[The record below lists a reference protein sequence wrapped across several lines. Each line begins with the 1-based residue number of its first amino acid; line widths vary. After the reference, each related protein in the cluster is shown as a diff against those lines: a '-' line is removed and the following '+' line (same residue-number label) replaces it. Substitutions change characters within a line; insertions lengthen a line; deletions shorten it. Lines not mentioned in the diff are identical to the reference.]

1 MKGKKGLGRYLMVS
15 LGVFVAVSVCLWVV
29 AGTAEAKSAYK
40 EYAFGIALPIS
51 GPFGEY
57 GKPQSECCIM
67 GAKDINDKGG
77 INGVPLKAIVEDT
90 KSNPKDGVTAMIK
103 LVEMYKVPFVVTT
116 TTAITKAQ
124 QPIAAERKV
133 VLTNV
138 GSWGPDMANRPYLYS
153 ACVIAPYILKAA
165 SWDLF
170 NKLGVRKAAY
180 IATNDPAG
188 VDVVEAV
195 APIWEK
201 WGGKVVAKE
210 YFQGGASDFTP
221 QLTRVKAANPDVILT
236 PIHGTA
242 VGFFVKQVRDMG
254 IKVPMMT
261 TYFSDANYK
270 VAGDTSDGLLICCE
284 YLDKNNPSPITQ
296 DWYPRATKMLGREPL
311 YHEAN
316 GYDLSRFVLAES
328 IKECEKMGG
337 DFYTGEN
344 LKKAIEKIRTFDS
357 VFGSKLTIGEDQTAI
372 KPIAIF
378 EVKGGDKKLLRL
390 APPPEK

>member
-1 MKGKKGLGRYLMVS
+1 MKGKKGLGKCLIV
-15 LGVFVAVSVCLWVV
+15 LLSVLVIVTVGLWVV

-40 EYAFGIALPIS
+40 EYAFGIALPLS

-57 GKPQSECCIM
+57 GKPQSECVLM
-67 GAKDINDKGG
+67 GVEDVNKMGG
-77 INGVPLKAIVEDT
+77 VNGVPLKAIVEDT

-103 LVEMYKVPFVVTT
+103 LVDMYKVPFVVTT
-116 TTAITKAQ
+116 TSSITKAQ
-124 QPIAAERKV
+124 QPIAVDRKV
-133 VLTNV
+133 VLTNL
-138 GSWGPDMANRPYLYS
+138 GAWGPDMANRPNLYS
-153 ACVIAPYILKAA
+153 SCVIAPYVLKAA

-188 VDVVEAV
+188 VDVVEVV

-221 QLTRVKAANPDVILT
+221 QLTRIKAANPDVILT

-254 IKVPMMT
+254 IKVPVMT
-261 TYFSDANYK
+261 TYFSAANYK
-270 VAGDTSDGLLICCE
+270 VAGESSDGLLICCE

-296 DWYPRATKMLGREPL
+296 DWYPRATKMFGREPY

-316 GYDLSRFVLAES
+316 GYDLSRFVLVEA
-328 IKECEKMGG
+328 IKESEKMGG

-344 LKKAIEKIRTFDS
+344 LKNAIVKIRTFDS
-357 VFGSKLTIGEDQTAI
+357 VFGSKLIIGEDQTAI

-378 EVKGGDKKLLRL
+378 EMKGGSKKLLRL